1 MKRIPEHLVQE
12 ITSRSDIVS
21 VVASYVRL
29 EKKGSRWVGLCPFHN
44 EKTPSFGVQEDKGFF
59 YCFGCQKGGDAITF
73 IKEIEKCSYVEALE
87 RLAEK
92 AGIALVYEG
101 EDDPEALRAAQDRAS
116 LYELYDRLSKTF
128 NYLLLQ
134 DSQGS
139 EALSYIR
146 PRIQNDAVLSDYCLG
161 YIPADRS
168 WLYSFLRNKTYSEEF
183 LVKSGLFSQKYPTF
197 CIFTDRL
204 IFPISDIRGKVIAFG
219 GRLLHGDGPKY
230 INSPETAIFKK
241 QDTLFGLFRAIPG
254 IKLMKSV
261 IICEGYMDV
270 LAFFMAGIN
279 NAVAPLGTS
288 LTQSQISILKRYTTQ
303 LILCF
308 DSDKAGLAA
317 TERAIN
323 MAGAQGMSVKVI
335 KLAEAK
341 DPAEILQKFGAERLK
356 ISLESTIN
364 ADDFILENVAKIQ
377 KEKNLQSAFG
387 YLFAF
392 MAGIESAV
400 LRDALAEKA
409 ARLFGIEAR
418 SIRSDFLIF
427 LKSDRRQWANDADS
441 VKPASE
447 FNANAD
453 SVILA
458 ALVANPKFF
467 EQVRLNISVSDFD
480 DDCNKEIFI
489 ALEECYRRDELSVS
503 HIAERISNEEVKKF
517 ILVKA
522 AGGDYAINPERFIAD
537 GIYSIR
543 YRALER
549 RNTKILNRIRSYDAA
564 RDADE
569 ISLNDLLYE
578 KMYLD
583 GELARLKD
591 ERHER
596 T

>member
-1 MKRIPEHLVQE
+1 MKRIPEHLIQE

-21 VVASYVRL
+21 VVGSYVRL

-73 IKEIEKCSYVEALE
+73 IKEIEKCNYVEALE

-92 AGIALVYEG
+92 AGITIVYEG
-101 EDDPEALRAAQDRAS
+101 EDDPEALRAAQDRAA

-128 NYLLLQ
+128 NYMLLQ
-134 DSQGS
+134 DAQGS
-139 EALSYIR
+139 DALSYLR
-146 PRIQNDAVLSDYCLG
+146 SRVQNEEVFSDFCLG
-161 YIPADRS
+161 YVPGERS
-168 WLYSFLRNKTYSEEF
+168 WLFSFLRNKAYSTDF
-183 LVKSGLFSQKYPTF
+183 LIKSGFFSQKHPTF

-204 IFPISDIRGKVIAFG
+204 VFPITDIRGKVIAFG

-254 IKLMKSV
+254 IKKMNSA

-270 LAFFMAGIN
+270 LAFFIAGIP
-279 NAVAPLGTS
+279 NAVAPLGTA
-288 LTQSQISILKRYTTQ
+288 LTQSQISILKRYTSQ
-303 LILCF
+303 LFLCF

-323 MAGAQGMSVKVI
+323 MAGAQGMSVQII

-341 DPAEILQKFGAERLK
+341 DPAEILQKFGPERLK
-356 ISLESTIN
+356 KSLESTIN
-364 ADDFILENVAKIQ
+364 ADEFILENVAKIQ
-377 KEKNLQSAFG
+377 KEKNLQIAFK
-387 YLFAF
+387 YLFTF
-392 MAGIESAV
+392 MSGIESAV

-409 ARLFGIEAR
+409 ARLFGIETT

-427 LKSDRRQWANDADS
+427 LKSDRRQTSNDADS
-441 VKPASE
+441 SNVATE
-447 FNANAD
+447 FKANAD
-453 SVILA
+453 SVVLA
-458 ALVANPKFF
+458 ALVANPKYF
-467 EQVRLNISVSDFD
+467 EQARLNLSVADFD

-489 ALEECYRRDELSVS
+489 ALEDCYRRDELSVS
-503 HIAERISNEEVKKF
+503 HVVERLANEDVKNF
-517 ILVKA
+517 ILIKA
-522 AGGDYAINPERFIAD
+522 SGGDYAINPERFIAD
-537 GIYSIR
+537 GIYRIR

-549 RNTKILNRIRSYDAA
+549 RNTKILNRIRAYDAA